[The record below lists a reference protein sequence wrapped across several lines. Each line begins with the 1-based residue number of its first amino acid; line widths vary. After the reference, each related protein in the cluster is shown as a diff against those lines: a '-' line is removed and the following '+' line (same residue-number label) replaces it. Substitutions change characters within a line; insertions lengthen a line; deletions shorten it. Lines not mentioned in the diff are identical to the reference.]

1 LSLRT
6 TTDSLL
12 SEDEMLQLMTT
23 NASKLLD
30 AGVTTARDLGS
41 PGTVG
46 ARIRDRI
53 AKGEIM
59 GPRMQVAHAP
69 ITVPGGHACG
79 MGGEAEGVDGVR
91 AEVRKRAMEGADLIK
106 VMSTGGFMTAG
117 TDPAKCRYS
126 LEELQAIV
134 AEAKIFG
141 LPVTTHATGT
151 EGIERAVDARLDSIE
166 HCAWLSGKHRVR
178 LGPPNMVTYL
188 GLRYHRWECALRGDD
203 C

>member
-1 LSLRT
+1 
-6 TTDSLL
+6 
-12 SEDEMLQLMTT
+12 MLQLMTT

-46 ARIRDRI
+46 AQIRDRI
-53 AKGEIM
+53 ARGDVM

-79 MGGEAEGVDGVR
+79 MGGEAEGIDGVR
-91 AEVRKRAMEGADLIK
+91 AEVRKRATEGADLIK

-117 TDPAKCRYS
+117 THPGKARYS
-126 LEELQAIV
+126 LDELRAIV
-134 AEAKIFG
+134 DEAKKFG
-141 LPVTTHATGT
+141 MPVTTHATGT

-166 HCAWLSGKHRVR
+166 HCSWISGKHGVI
-178 LGPPNMVTYL
+178 LILPGTGAHL
-188 GLRYHRWECALRGDD
+188 DLWYHRREHTFRGGN